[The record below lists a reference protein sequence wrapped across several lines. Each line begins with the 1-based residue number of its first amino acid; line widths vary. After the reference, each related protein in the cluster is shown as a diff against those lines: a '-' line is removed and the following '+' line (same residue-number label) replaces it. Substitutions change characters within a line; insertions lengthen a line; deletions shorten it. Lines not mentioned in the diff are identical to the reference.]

1 MSTTLTGSPA
11 TARRWSARTLPP
23 SEIEQVTVSMDGFD
37 VNSYVV
43 HAPEGDII
51 VDAGAEPERI
61 LGAAR
66 APVAAILV
74 THGHADHVNALE
86 FVRRETGA
94 PIFMHPAD
102 AEGKVRDYEPLQD
115 GQALDLAGLGI
126 RVFHTPGHSPGSVT
140 FVLGDDQIV
149 GDLILPGSVGRTDID
164 GASWEDLEES
174 IRRVMPLW
182 EEDTRLYAGHG
193 PVLMAAEELRT
204 NPYLPP
210 GLS

>member
-1 MSTTLTGSPA
+1 ME
-11 TARRWSARTLPP
+11 RRWSARTLAL
-23 SEIEQVTVSMDGFD
+23 SEIEQVTVSMDGFE

-43 HAPEGDII
+43 HAPESDII
-51 VDAGAEPERI
+51 VDAGAEPEKI
-61 LGAAR
+61 LDATRG
-66 APVAAILV
+66 PVAAILV

-94 PIFMHPAD
+94 PVYMHAAD
-102 AEGKVRDYEPLQD
+102 AEGKVEDYGPLED
-115 GQALDLAGLGI
+115 GRALDLAGLGI

-140 FVLGDDQIV
+140 FVVGDDQIV
-149 GDLILPGSVGRTDID
+149 GDLVLPGSVGRTDVP
-164 GASWEDLEES
+164 GASWEELEES

-182 EEDTRLYAGHG
+182 EENTRLYAGHG

>member
-1 MSTTLTGSPA
+1 MRVPV
-11 TARRWSARTLPP
+11 
-23 SEIEQVTVSMDGFD
+23 SEIEQVTVSMDGFE
-37 VNSYVV
+37 VNSYVI

-51 VDAGAEPERI
+51 VDAGAEPQKI
-61 LGAAR
+61 LAATC

-94 PIFMHPAD
+94 PVYMHPAD
-102 AEGKVRDYEPLQD
+102 AEGKVEDYEALED
-115 GQALDLAGLGI
+115 GQALDVAGLGI

-140 FVLGDDQIV
+140 FVVGHDQVV
-149 GDLILPGSVGRTDID
+149 GDLILPGSVGRTDIA
-164 GASWEDLEES
+164 GASWEEIEES

-182 EEDTRLYAGHG
+182 EEETRLYAGHG
-193 PVLMAAEELRT
+193 LVLTAAEELRT

-210 GLS
+210 GPS

>member
-1 MSTTLTGSPA
+1 ME
-11 TARRWSARTLPP
+11 RRWSARTLAL
-23 SEIEQVTVSMDGFD
+23 SEIEQVTVSMDGFE

-51 VDAGAEPERI
+51 VDAGAEPEKI
-61 LGAAR
+61 LDATRG
-66 APVAAILV
+66 PVAAILV

-94 PIFMHPAD
+94 PLYMHAAD
-102 AEGKVRDYEPLQD
+102 AEGKIEDYGPLED

-140 FVLGDDQIV
+140 FVVGDDQIV
-149 GDLILPGSVGRTDID
+149 GDLILPGSVGRTDVP
-164 GASWEDLEES
+164 GASWEELEES

-182 EEDTRLYAGHG
+182 EENTRLYAGHG

>member
-1 MSTTLTGSPA
+1 M
-11 TARRWSARTLPP
+11 
-23 SEIEQVTVSMDGFD
+23 SEIEQVTLSMENFE

-51 VDAGAEPERI
+51 VDAGAEPEKI
-61 LGAAR
+61 MDATR
-66 APVAAILV
+66 APVAAVLI

-86 FVRRETGA
+86 FVRAETAA
-94 PIFMHPAD
+94 PVYMHPAD
-102 AEGKVRDYEPLQD
+102 AEGKVEGYEPLED
-115 GQALDLAGLGI
+115 GRALDIAGLGI

-140 FVLGDDQIV
+140 FVVGDDQIV
-149 GDLILPGSVGRTDID
+149 GDLILPGSVGRTDIP
-164 GASWEDLEES
+164 GASWEEIEES

-182 EEDTRLYAGHG
+182 EEDTRLYTGHG

>member
-1 MSTTLTGSPA
+1 LV
-11 TARRWSARTLPP
+11 L

-43 HAPEGDII
+43 HAPEGDVI
-51 VDAGAEPERI
+51 VDAGAEPEKI
-61 LGAAR
+61 LDATR

-86 FVRRETGA
+86 FVRRQTGA
-94 PIFMHPAD
+94 PVYMHPAD
-102 AEGKVRDYEPLQD
+102 AEGKVEGYEPLED
-115 GQALDLAGLGI
+115 GRVLDLAGLGI

-140 FVLGDDQIV
+140 FVVGDDQIV
-149 GDLILPGSVGRTDID
+149 GDLILPGSVGRTDIPS
-164 GASWEDLEES
+164 ASWEEIEES

-182 EEDTRLYAGHG
+182 EEGTRLYAGHG
-193 PVLMAAEELRT
+193 PVLTAAEELRT